1 MNDACTFSV
10 SKYFGASI
18 KQILRIIFGNFNFL
32 IETTI
37 TKLLFGLFQVI
48 KPVPNN
54 YYQIFICW
62 FNYDT
67 AVIFLR
73 IVTYSSLFKL
83 NFLGCSGKTE
93 RISSL
98 T

>member
-18 KQILRIIFGNFNFL
+18 NQILRIFFGNFHFL

-37 TKLLFGLFQVI
+37 TKLSFGLFQVI

-67 AVIFLR
+67 CHFPAHSDILFPIQIKFLR
-73 IVTYSSLFKL
+73 L
-83 NFLGCSGKTE
+83 LGQN
-93 RISSL
+93 
-98 T
+98 

>member
-1 MNDACTFSV
+1 MNDDCTFSV

-18 KQILRIIFGNFNFL
+18 NQILRIFFGNFNFL

-37 TKLLFGLFQVI
+37 TKLSFGLFQVI
-48 KPVPNN
+48 KPVPSN
-54 YYQIFICW
+54 YYQIFIYL
-62 FNYDT
+62 FNYDI
-67 AVIFLR
+67 VVLFLP
-73 IVTYSSLFKL
+73 IMTYSSLFKL
-83 NFLGCSGKTE
+83 NFFGCSGKNE